1 MASFSCAADMK
12 QLDLMNLEQ
21 SIRNLEAQGIDELH
35 FDVADGRFV
44 PQFGFSDSFLTA
56 TKSLTKLPC
65 HAHLLVEQPDRM
77 LPALLETNVDVI
89 TLHVETCIHIHR
101 ALSLIRD
108 SGKKAG
114 LALSPAT
121 PLTKL
126 NYCLPKIDRLVL
138 LGTDPVSPAVGMPRA
153 LFERVRI
160 ANENIRYH
168 EYAIE
173 IDVEGPLQ
181 VEDAAR
187 CLRFGA
193 KRLILDPADV
203 SGLGDISGEVLQH
216 YRQEVECTSHTV

>member
-12 QLDLMNLEQ
+12 QVDLMNLEQ

-44 PQFGFSDSFLTA
+44 PQFGFSGAFLKA
-56 TKSLTKLPC
+56 AKALTKLPC
-65 HAHLLVEQPDRM
+65 HAHLLVEQPDRI
-77 LPALLETNVDVI
+77 LPALLETGVDVI

-108 SGKKAG
+108 SGAKAG
-114 LALSPAT
+114 LALSPTT
-121 PLTKL
+121 PLTKV
-126 NYCLPKIDRLVL
+126 NYCLPKVDRLVL
-138 LGTDPVSPAVGMPRA
+138 LGTDPASVAVGMPRGM
-153 LFERVRI
+153 FERVRI
-160 ANENIRYH
+160 LNENIRYH
-168 EYAIE
+168 EYRIE

-181 VEDAAR
+181 AEDAAR

-203 SGLGDISGEVLQH
+203 SGLGDVPGEALQH
-216 YRQEVECTSHTV
+216 YRQEVETASHTV